1 MLEVVLMTWAKM
13 AHFCRRILETMAGI
27 FACVAFV
34 GCAGSSTPRDVA
46 LAHAKSCK
54 KGDISAARHDVAPE
68 LVQDPCPSEDT
79 IEKQLEGAAGSGVTF
94 YYRAKI
100 GHAELSRLDGAAY
113 ALHIDELTDRR
124 RAEYTVQRLKD
135 CIRFE
140 KTGELYELLSSSLTQ
155 SVSIDKLQKSFDDRP
170 DIWNAI
176 YAALAAQ
183 PKFDLQI
190 NHKSAHCQAS
200 DHKIA
205 LVVEDGIW
213 KIADIEGVF

>member
-1 MLEVVLMTWAKM
+1 MQNRVKKAIYRQLAMTSRPNWSKT
-13 AHFCRRILETMAGI
+13 R
-27 FACVAFV
+27 
-34 GCAGSSTPRDVA
+34 
-46 LAHAKSCK
+46 
-54 KGDISAARHDVAPE
+54 AR
-68 LVQDPCPSEDT
+68 EDT

>member
-1 MLEVVLMTWAKM
+1 MQNRVKKAIYRQLAMTSRPNWSKT
-13 AHFCRRILETMAGI
+13 R
-27 FACVAFV
+27 
-34 GCAGSSTPRDVA
+34 
-46 LAHAKSCK
+46 
-54 KGDISAARHDVAPE
+54 ARVKTRSRSNSKAR
-68 LVQDPCPSEDT
+68 Q
-79 IEKQLEGAAGSGVTF
+79 VTF

-124 RAEYTVQRLKD
+124 RAEYTVQRLND

>member
-13 AHFCRRILETMAGI
+13 AGI
-27 FACVAFV
+27 IACVALV
-34 GCAGSSTPRDVA
+34 GCAGTGTSTPRDVA

-54 KGDISAARHDVAPE
+54 KGDISVARHDVVPE
-68 LVQDPCPSEDT
+68 LAQDPCPSEDT
-79 IEKQLEGAAGSGVTF
+79 IEKQLEGAAGAGATF